1 MCLCFFRPQ
10 YRHPCLLVGPVVNG
24 RPVAHFNR
32 SVLYVPLSSDAVE
45 TGTYDAV
52 RTGGGKI
59 KDILWLGRVAVPLE
73 DHLCI
78 VENWVDEV
86 LGGSRDG
93 FTDQVIYGVQNKMT
107 SSADPPA
114 GSEIMQLDVFRAV
127 IVNHSEDKVFVYR
140 KPSSFP

>member
-1 MCLCFFRPQ
+1 MCFWGEQ

-24 RPVAHFNR
+24 KPVAHFNR
-32 SVLYVPLSSDAVE
+32 RVLYVPLSSDSVE

-59 KDILWLGRVAVPLE
+59 KEIQWLGRVTVLLE

-78 VENWVDEV
+78 VENWVDET
-86 LGGSRDG
+86 LEGSRDG
-93 FTDQVIYGVQNKMT
+93 LSDAVIHGLQNKMT
-107 SSADPPA
+107 SAGDPPA
-114 GSEIMQLDVFRAV
+114 GSEVMQLDVFRAV
-127 IVNHSEDKVFVYR
+127 IVNRRENQVFVYR